1 MTSVTNGEVA
11 PVALFVFNRPN
22 LTTQVFERI
31 RAAGPRRLLIVADG
45 PRATRP
51 EDVQLCEAT
60 RRIVTSPDWGCDLLT
75 HFADVNLGCRHRM
88 SSGLD
93 WVFEQC
99 SEAIIL
105 EDDCLPHSSFFHFC
119 SEMLSHYREDSR
131 IMHVSGD
138 NFQGGRRRGDGSYF
152 FSRYSLSWGWASWR
166 RAWRYFDL
174 TIPSWPL
181 ARKERWLESI
191 LENPLELKYW
201 TNIFDRVHRGEMDA
215 WDYQWQFTCW
225 SQSGLSIQPNDNLVS
240 NIGVGPDSTHFKQG
254 PNNMIGIPVREL
266 GKVVHPSAMVANR
279 EADRYSFQE
288 HIAKSKRL
296 RSRIAR
302 FLAVRTKRLLL
313 SSPSNDVKPRT
324 LKGGVADHRGAS
336 VEPSN
341 ISVRSRSPAAH
352 S

>member
-1 MTSVTNGEVA
+1 MLTS
-11 PVALFVFNRPN
+11 
-22 LTTQVFERI
+22 QVFERL
-31 RAAGPRRLLIVADG
+31 RELRPRRLLVVADG
-45 PRATRP
+45 PRPMQP
-51 EDVQLCEAT
+51 EDVQLCRAT
-60 RRIVTSPDWGCDLLT
+60 RKIVTSPDWECELLT
-75 HFADVNLGCRHRM
+75 NVATENMGCRRRM
-88 SSGLD
+88 ASGLD
-93 WVFEQC
+93 WVFQQC

-201 TNIFDRVHRGEMDA
+201 TNIFDKVHCGEIDT

-254 PNNMIGIPVREL
+254 RNSMIGIPVREL
-266 GKVVHPSAMVANR
+266 GKVAHPSAMVPNR
-279 EADRYSFQE
+279 EADRYYFQE
-288 HIAKSKRL
+288 HIMKSKRL
-296 RSRIAR
+296 RNRIAR

-324 LKGGVADHRGAS
+324 LKGGVAVHRGAS
-336 VEPSN
+336 ADPSN
-341 ISVRSRSPAAH
+341 TSVRSRSLRHTHDDTDAVHGA
-352 S
+352 